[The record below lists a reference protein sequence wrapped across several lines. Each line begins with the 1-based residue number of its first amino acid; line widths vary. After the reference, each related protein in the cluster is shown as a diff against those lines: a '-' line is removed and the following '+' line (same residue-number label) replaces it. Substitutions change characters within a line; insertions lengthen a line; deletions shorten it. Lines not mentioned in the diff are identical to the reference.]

1 MTTLRQKCKLV
12 TLTSFALNAIKCGFV
27 KHRNLSV
34 YCRPAF
40 DMASISAKMYLR
52 TAANFAQIHSLFL
65 FLLFAGTS
73 ILKITATSMN
83 GQPVAYSRLMQHGD
97 FDHFEIKGDGT
108 IVSGEDSFDYE
119 TRPLYRMQFRA
130 RESDQLFSTCLV
142 EIKVKDVNDNSP
154 KFPTERYDGRI
165 LENSPEGTPVI
176 RVHANDADTG
186 AGGEVRSSLEGTGYS
201 VFAEESHYF
210 AFWLYF
216 LN

>member
-1 MTTLRQKCKLV
+1 MWHIFCNSLEFDGTRFHKASPHLSAPLSARRCKFDSN
-12 TLTSFALNAIKCGFV
+12 SFTIF
-27 KHRNLSV
+27 
-34 YCRPAF
+34 
-40 DMASISAKMYLR
+40 YLY
-52 TAANFAQIHSLFL
+52 F
-65 FLLFAGTS
+65 FAGTS

-83 GQPVAYSRLMQHGD
+83 GQPVAYTRLMEHGD

-154 KFPTERYDGRI
+154 KFPTESYDGRI
-165 LENSPEGTPVI
+165 LENSPKGTPVI

-186 AGGEVRSSLEGTGYS
+186 AGGEVRSCAT
-201 VFAEESHYF
+201 FR
-210 AFWLYF
+210 WLDRSSIYILVLLF
-216 LN
+216 YCLTKN

>member
-1 MTTLRQKCKLV
+1 MCAPLQ
-12 TLTSFALNAIKCGFV
+12 
-27 KHRNLSV
+27 
-34 YCRPAF
+34 
-40 DMASISAKMYLR
+40 ISLK
-52 TAANFAQIHSLFL
+52 FIHYFY
-65 FLLFAGTS
+65 FYFFAGTS

-83 GQPVAYSRLMQHGD
+83 GQPVAYTRLMQHGD

-210 AFWLYF
+210 AFWLF
-216 LN
+216 LLN